1 MGFPGGSEVKAS
13 AWNVGDLCSIP
24 VSGRSPGEGNGNPLQ
39 HSCLENPMEGG
50 AQQATVHG
58 VTKSQTGLSDFT
70 HSLTHSLTYI
80 AVVREKMTLKLLSI
94 SPTLSWSIPL
104 LKDWRRKWQ
113 PTPVF
118 WPEKSHGQKSLEG
131 YNPQERRV
139 RHNWSDLAL
148 L

>member
-1 MGFPGGSEVKAS
+1 MNWKNLHRDTESLKIQRWRKIYLSYKHKFLKVGYRYLNISQNRHKVKSMISILDFPGGSEVKAS

-70 HSLTHSLTYI
+70 HSLT
-80 AVVREKMTLKLLSI
+80 
-94 SPTLSWSIPL
+94 
-104 LKDWRRKWQ
+104 Q
-113 PTPVF
+113 
-118 WPEKSHGQKSLEG
+118 
-131 YNPQERRV
+131 
-139 RHNWSDLAL
+139 
-148 L
+148 